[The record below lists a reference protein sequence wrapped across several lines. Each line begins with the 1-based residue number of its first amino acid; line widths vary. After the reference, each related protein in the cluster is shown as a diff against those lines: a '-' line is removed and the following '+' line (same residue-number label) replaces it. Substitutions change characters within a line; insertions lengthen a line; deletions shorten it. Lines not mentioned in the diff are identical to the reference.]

1 MVEAEPRS
9 DRDRDSKDIRVLV
22 TDDHPVVRDGL
33 RAMLD
38 EPGIKVVGEAAT
50 GQQAVDRVGPLDA
63 HVVLMDVRMPDM
75 DGLTATK
82 LVKQQ
87 HPGVAVIVITSFESK
102 DYLRQ
107 AVEAGAA
114 GYLLKGMK
122 RNLLVESIRV
132 VRDGGSIFDPAMLAS
147 LLESV
152 VRSDPALEGTLD
164 RLTEREL
171 QVLQLVAGGHTN
183 REIADDLGYSVGTIK
198 NAVQRVIEKLDV
210 SDRTQAAVLAVR
222 AGLQLD

>member
-1 MVEAEPRS
+1 MADAEPRT
-9 DRDRDSKDIRVLV
+9 DGDTEDIRVLV

-38 EPGIKVVGEAAT
+38 EPGINVVGEAAT
-50 GQQAVDRVGPLDA
+50 GQQAVDRVGPLNAD
-63 HVVLMDVRMPDM
+63 VVLMDVRMPDM

-147 LLESV
+147 LLQGV
-152 VRSDPALEGTLD
+152 ARSEPGLEGTLD

-171 QVLQLVAGGHTN
+171 RVLQLVAGGHTN
-183 REIADDLGYSVGTIK
+183 REIADELGYSVGTIK
-198 NAVQRVIEKLDV
+198 NAVQRVIEKLEV

-222 AGLQLD
+222 AGIELD

>member
-1 MVEAEPRS
+1 MVEAEPPS
-9 DRDRDSKDIRVLV
+9 DRDSEEIRVLV

-75 DGLTATK
+75 DGLTATR

-152 VRSDPALEGTLD
+152 ARSVPGLEGTLD

-171 QVLQLVAGGHTN
+171 RVLQLVAGGHTN
-183 REIADDLGYSVGTIK
+183 REIAGELGYSVGTIK
-198 NAVQRVIEKLDV
+198 NAVQRVIEKLEV

-222 AGLQLD
+222 AGLELD

>member
-1 MVEAEPRS
+1 MADAEPRS
-9 DRDRDSKDIRVLV
+9 NRDTEDIRVLV

-38 EPGIKVVGEAAT
+38 EPGINVVGEAAT
-50 GQQAVDRVGPLDA
+50 GQQAVDRVGPLNA

-87 HPGVAVIVITSFESK
+87 HPGVAVIVITSFESE

-147 LLESV
+147 LLQGV
-152 VRSDPALEGTLD
+152 ARSEPGLEGTLD

-171 QVLQLVAGGHTN
+171 RVLQLVAGGHTN
-183 REIADDLGYSVGTIK
+183 REIADELGYSVGTIK

-210 SDRTQAAVLAVR
+210 SDRTQAALRSVR
-222 AGLQLD
+222 EGIELD

>member
-1 MVEAEPRS
+1 MADAESRTN
-9 DRDRDSKDIRVLV
+9 RDTEDIRVLV

-38 EPGIKVVGEAAT
+38 EPGINVVGEAAT
-50 GQQAVDRVGPLDA
+50 GQQAVDRVGPLNAD
-63 HVVLMDVRMPDM
+63 VVLMDVRMPDM

-147 LLESV
+147 LLQGV
-152 VRSDPALEGTLD
+152 ARSEPGLEGTLD

-171 QVLQLVAGGHTN
+171 RVLQLVAGGHTN
-183 REIADDLGYSVGTIK
+183 REIADELGYSVGTIK

-222 AGLQLD
+222 AGIELD

>member
-1 MVEAEPRS
+1 MADAEPRT
-9 DRDRDSKDIRVLV
+9 DRDTEDIRVLV

-38 EPGIKVVGEAAT
+38 EPGINVVGEAAT
-50 GQQAVDRVGPLDA
+50 GQQAVDRVGPLNAD
-63 HVVLMDVRMPDM
+63 VVLMDVRMPDM

-147 LLESV
+147 LLQGV
-152 VRSDPALEGTLD
+152 ARSEPGLEGTLD

-171 QVLQLVAGGHTN
+171 RVLQLVAGGHTN
-183 REIADDLGYSVGTIK
+183 REIADELGYSVGTIK

-222 AGLQLD
+222 AGIELD

>member
-1 MVEAEPRS
+1 MVDADSRS
-9 DRDRDSKDIRVLV
+9 DRDSEDIRVLV

-38 EPGIKVVGEAAT
+38 EPGIDVVGEAAT
-50 GQQAVDRVGPLDA
+50 GQQAVDRVGPLNA

-75 DGLTATK
+75 DGLTATR

-87 HPGVAVIVITSFESK
+87 HPSVAVIVITSFESK

-107 AVEAGAA
+107 AVAAGAA

-122 RNLLVESIRV
+122 RDLLVESIRV

-152 VRSDPALEGTLD
+152 ARSEPALEGTLD
-164 RLTEREL
+164 SLTEREL
-171 QVLQLVAGGHTN
+171 RVLQLVARGNTN

-198 NAVQRVIEKLDV
+198 NAVQRVIEKLEV

-222 AGLQLD
+222 AGLKVD

>member
-1 MVEAEPRS
+1 MVDADSRS
-9 DRDRDSKDIRVLV
+9 DRDREDIRVLV

-38 EPGIKVVGEAAT
+38 EPGIDVVGEAAT
-50 GQQAVDRVGPLDA
+50 GQQAVDRVGPLNA

-75 DGLTATK
+75 DGLTATR

-107 AVEAGAA
+107 AVAAGAA

-122 RNLLVESIRV
+122 RDLLVESIRV

-152 VRSDPALEGTLD
+152 ARSEPALEGTLD
-164 RLTEREL
+164 SLTEREL
-171 QVLQLVAGGHTN
+171 RVLQLVARGNTN

-198 NAVQRVIEKLDV
+198 NAVQRVIEKLEV

-222 AGLQLD
+222 AGLKVD

>member
-1 MVEAEPRS
+1 MADAESRTN
-9 DRDRDSKDIRVLV
+9 RDTEDIRVLV

-38 EPGIKVVGEAAT
+38 EPGINVVGEAAT
-50 GQQAVDRVGPLDA
+50 GQQAVDRVGPLNAD
-63 HVVLMDVRMPDM
+63 VVLMDVRMPDM

-147 LLESV
+147 LLQDVARRE
-152 VRSDPALEGTLD
+152 PGLEGTLD

-171 QVLQLVAGGHTN
+171 RVLQLVAGGHTN
-183 REIADDLGYSVGTIK
+183 REIADELGYSVGTIK
-198 NAVQRVIEKLDV
+198 NAVQRVIEKLEV

-222 AGLQLD
+222 AGIELD

>member
-1 MVEAEPRS
+1 MADAEPRT
-9 DRDRDSKDIRVLV
+9 DRDTEDIRVLV

-38 EPGIKVVGEAAT
+38 EPGINVVGEAAT
-50 GQQAVDRVGPLDA
+50 GQQAVDRVGPLNA

-147 LLESV
+147 LLQGV
-152 VRSDPALEGTLD
+152 ARSEPALEGTLD

-171 QVLQLVAGGHTN
+171 RVLQLVAGGHTN
-183 REIADDLGYSVGTIK
+183 REIADELGYSVGTIK

-222 AGLQLD
+222 AGIELD

>member
-1 MVEAEPRS
+1 MADAEPRT
-9 DRDRDSKDIRVLV
+9 DRDTEDIRVLV

-38 EPGIKVVGEAAT
+38 EPGINVVGEAAT
-50 GQQAVDRVGPLDA
+50 GQQAVDRVGPLNAD
-63 HVVLMDVRMPDM
+63 VVLMDVRMPDM

-87 HPGVAVIVITSFESK
+87 HPGVAVIVISSFESK

-147 LLESV
+147 LLQDVARRE
-152 VRSDPALEGTLD
+152 PGLEGTLD

-171 QVLQLVAGGHTN
+171 RVLQLAAGGHTN
-183 REIADDLGYSVGTIK
+183 REIADELGYSVGTIK

-210 SDRTQAAVLAVR
+210 SDRTQAAVLVVR
-222 AGLQLD
+222 AGIELD

>member
-1 MVEAEPRS
+1 MVDADSRS
-9 DRDRDSKDIRVLV
+9 DRDSEDIRVLV

-38 EPGIKVVGEAAT
+38 EPGIDVVGEAAT
-50 GQQAVDRVGPLDA
+50 GQQAVDRVGPLNA

-75 DGLTATK
+75 DGLTATR

-107 AVEAGAA
+107 AVAAGAA

-122 RNLLVESIRV
+122 RDLLVESIRV

-152 VRSDPALEGTLD
+152 ARSEPALEGTLD
-164 RLTEREL
+164 SLTEREL
-171 QVLQLVAGGHTN
+171 RVLQLVARGNTN

-198 NAVQRVIEKLDV
+198 NAVQRVIEKLEV

-222 AGLQLD
+222 AGLKVD

>member
-1 MVEAEPRS
+1 MADAESRTN
-9 DRDRDSKDIRVLV
+9 RDTEDIRVLV

-38 EPGIKVVGEAAT
+38 EPGINVVGEAAT
-50 GQQAVDRVGPLDA
+50 GQQAVDRVGPLNAD
-63 HVVLMDVRMPDM
+63 VVLMDVRMPDM

-147 LLESV
+147 LLQGV
-152 VRSDPALEGTLD
+152 ARSEPGLEGTLD

-171 QVLQLVAGGHTN
+171 RVLQLVAGGHTN
-183 REIADDLGYSVGTIK
+183 REIADELGYSVGTIK
-198 NAVQRVIEKLDV
+198 NAVQRVIEKLEV

-222 AGLQLD
+222 AGIELD

>member
-1 MVEAEPRS
+1 MADAEPRT
-9 DRDRDSKDIRVLV
+9 DRDTEDIRVLV

-38 EPGIKVVGEAAT
+38 EPGINVVGEAAT
-50 GQQAVDRVGPLDA
+50 GQQAVDRVGPLNAD
-63 HVVLMDVRMPDM
+63 VVLMDVRMPDM

-147 LLESV
+147 LLQGV
-152 VRSDPALEGTLD
+152 ARSEPGLEGTLD

-171 QVLQLVAGGHTN
+171 RVLQLVAGGHTN
-183 REIADDLGYSVGTIK
+183 REIADELGYSVGTIK
-198 NAVQRVIEKLDV
+198 NAVQRVIEKLEV

-222 AGLQLD
+222 AGIELD

>member
-1 MVEAEPRS
+1 MVETEAGT
-9 DRDRDSKDIRVLV
+9 DRDTGDIRVLV

-38 EPGIKVVGEAAT
+38 EPGINVVGEAAT
-50 GQQAVDRVGPLDA
+50 GQQAVDRVGPLNAD
-63 HVVLMDVRMPDM
+63 VVLMDVRMPDM

-147 LLESV
+147 LLQGV
-152 VRSDPALEGTLD
+152 ARSEPALEGTLD

-171 QVLQLVAGGHTN
+171 RVLQLVAGGHTN
-183 REIADDLGYSVGTIK
+183 REIADELGYSVGTIK

-222 AGLQLD
+222 AGIELD

>member
-1 MVEAEPRS
+1 MVDADSRS
-9 DRDRDSKDIRVLV
+9 DREDIRVLV

-38 EPGIKVVGEAAT
+38 EPGINVVGEAAT
-50 GQQAVDRVGPLDA
+50 GQQAVDRVGPLNA

-75 DGLTATK
+75 DGLTATR

-152 VRSDPALEGTLD
+152 ARSDPALEGTLD

-171 QVLQLVAGGHTN
+171 RVLQLVAGGHTN
-183 REIADDLGYSVGTIK
+183 REIAGELGYSVGTIK
-198 NAVQRVIEKLDV
+198 NAVQRVIEKLEV

-222 AGLQLD
+222 AGLKLD